1 MLQNSLN
8 SRLKS
13 RVATANKLIV
23 NSPLIRSRPCIG
35 INLTVLQHPLIDTT
49 YIHTIYNKIFN
60 MFAWM
65 GIDSGSFLYGLD
77 HVQDVCNK
85 INQIKL

>member
-1 MLQNSLN
+1 
-8 SRLKS
+8 
-13 RVATANKLIV
+13 
-23 NSPLIRSRPCIG
+23 
-35 INLTVLQHPLIDTT
+35 
-49 YIHTIYNKIFN
+49 